1 MFKFLKSLFI
11 SEKEP
16 EIEEVELSK
25 LNNWFEDKISKI
37 GFNEQT
43 INYFA
48 RIKEIKEQLPE
59 LIKNLNEA
67 EVSKDNKNV
76 EERVKNIVSG
86 HRDNYSREIERFE
99 ENLTILQKE
108 KLETLSEYQEVI
120 EYTKD
125 LDKKIELLA
134 KKTAK
139 SYQAAQHLFFDPVEK
154 MFKKTAELN
163 TVVKGFEKQIKE
175 FHIEELTRIKEL
187 IKDLNHDITKQKDF
201 SKEVEEREEKEKE
214 IKGSLKK
221 RKEEKEKLKESQ
233 EYKDYQKVE
242 DGVGEIEKK
251 IKDNDNNVFS
261 YFSKL
266 NKPLRKYER
275 IALDNKVIQAYVNNG
290 LKSFWQD
297 SELEIK
303 QSLQGLKKALQE
315 NTIQFEDKQKNN
327 FLELI
332 KKSDSGYLEELKE
345 LGEKLKTERTELLK
359 KVEDAEIV
367 LKIEETNKNINSEN
381 EKLISLQ
388 KKVEELKSKLEKIDL
403 EKAKQEIIEKVNQKL
418 KIKLTISSS

>member
-25 LNNWFEDKISKI
+25 LNNWFEDKVAKI
-37 GFNEQT
+37 GFNEQA

-59 LIKNLNEA
+59 LIKDLNNA

-99 ENLTILQKE
+99 ENLTLLKKE
-108 KLETLSEYQEVI
+108 KLESLSEYQEVI
-120 EYTKD
+120 DYTKD
-125 LDKKIELLA
+125 LDKNIELLA

-154 MFKKTAELN
+154 LFKKTAELN
-163 TVVKGFEKQIKE
+163 TVVKEFEETIKIV
-175 FHIEELTRIKEL
+175 HIEKFFAIKEL
-187 IKDLNHDITKQKDF
+187 IKDLTHNITKQKDL
-201 SKEVEEREEKEKE
+201 SKEVEERKEKE
-214 IKGSLKK
+214 NEIKASLKK

-242 DGVGEIEKK
+242 DEVGEIEKR

-275 IALDNKVIQAYVNNG
+275 VALDNKVIQAYVNDG

-332 KKSDSGYLEELKE
+332 KKSESGYLEELKE
-345 LGEKLKTERTELLK
+345 LGEKLKAEREELLK

-388 KKVEELKSKLEKIDL
+388 RKVEELKSKLEKIDL
-403 EKAKQEIIEKVNQKL
+403 EKTKQEIIEKVNKKL
-418 KIKLTISSS
+418 KIKLKIK

>member
-25 LNNWFEDKISKI
+25 LNNWFEDKVAKI
-37 GFNEQT
+37 GFNEQA

-59 LIKNLNEA
+59 LIKDLNNA

-99 ENLTILQKE
+99 ENLTLLKKE
-108 KLETLSEYQEVI
+108 KLESLSEYQEVI
-120 EYTKD
+120 DYTKD
-125 LDKKIELLA
+125 LDKNIELLA

-154 MFKKTAELN
+154 LFKKTAELN
-163 TVVKGFEKQIKE
+163 TVVKEFEETIKIV
-175 FHIEELTRIKEL
+175 HIEKFFAIKEL
-187 IKDLNHDITKQKDF
+187 IKDLTHNITKQKDF
-201 SKEVEEREEKEKE
+201 SKEVEERKEKE
-214 IKGSLKK
+214 NEIKASLKK

-242 DGVGEIEKK
+242 DEVGEIEKR

-275 IALDNKVIQAYVNNG
+275 VALDNKVIQAYVNDG

-332 KKSDSGYLEELKE
+332 KKSESGYLEELKE
-345 LGEKLKTERTELLK
+345 LGEKLKAEREELLK

-388 KKVEELKSKLEKIDL
+388 RKVEELKSKLEKIDL
-403 EKAKQEIIEKVNQKL
+403 EKTKQEIIEKVNKKL
-418 KIKLTISSS
+418 KIKLKIK